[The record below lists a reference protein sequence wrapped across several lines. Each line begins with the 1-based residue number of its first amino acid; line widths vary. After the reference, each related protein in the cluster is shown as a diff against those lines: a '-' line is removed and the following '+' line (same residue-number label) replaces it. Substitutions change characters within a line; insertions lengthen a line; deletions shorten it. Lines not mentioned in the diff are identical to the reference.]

1 MINKVVLMWNWS
13 TQKYKNLS
21 SEDFFKN
28 IKKLSKKKSFLQS
41 LNNKNA
47 LMNVNIDS
55 PEIYNA
61 LYQNVIQFNEQEKEF
76 FYKYYYKY

>member
-1 MINKVVLMWNWS
+1 MINKVVFMWNWS

-61 LYQNVIQFNEQEKEF
+61 LYQNVI
-76 FYKYYYKY
+76 